1 MAKKQMNYQQAS
13 AGSGRGISAGQ
24 WNGFLQMHRD
34 YYNGGA
40 SNGPLPP
47 ILNNSI
53 IASAVL
59 ADDMEAIAP
68 FQPVRIVKQ
77 INFVNINTAMPS
89 YVVEPVDAVDENGD
103 PTDRHGNYGFTL
115 GEGCTPEKGG
125 RIVVAGIALV
135 ALTRDQ
141 CVDGTAVA
149 NNYLGSP
156 FDGYDGKYE
165 SSYYLIPDGTLSDDD
180 KTVLGP
186 VGHFKVMSWYVPD
199 DVKKQAEELDS
210 RVYLAIDM
218 SRRFTTAS
226 VELFATISGYS
237 GAFDDQTYN
246 QGYAYL
252 ERPLEGVPATIA
264 DANPR
269 VVNNNGEPNTP
280 AIKNGEANYF
290 RCLVTNP
297 HLYDIS
303 QGTHVVAYS
312 ESYNRLIVTG
322 DPLHNDGRINAWM
335 YSFDPD
341 ELCSRGRSSGFYI
354 ANGYGDYQDDNTDS
368 CPYPTYL
375 YTSEDRFSEGT
386 VMLAADYMTKG
397 GSSGPEFYNQ
407 GVPSQ
412 LADDLA
418 PAIVLM
424 MDANHEYATY
434 CSEKC
439 PEEGVLMSADFG
451 EYRIIDKK
459 PLHNNSASGTYP
471 QWNRC
476 LGFLKNESQMS
487 GVVEVGAVN
496 LTAHDAT
503 KHNVEPTVT
512 SEGLKEIVTATVKTD
527 VIGLTR
533 ANHVD
538 KMSQPQYQGS
548 LTYKVRQSLANTS
561 SITIDTTTLYKY
573 ARDTTLRVWGV
584 ESDGTETQIDSCT
597 WDINPAALY
606 DTATS
611 SFETL
616 YNVNFFWEE
625 KYKFIYF
632 DIETDGTAFNDT
644 SGTITLHRR
653 TNFGGDS
660 AFGNGQVTLPADLT
674 LPAWP
679 TYPNGDIESAGIFY
693 NYTR

>member
-1 MAKKQMNYQQAS
+1 MAKTNKGMSYQKAS
-13 AGSGRGISAGQ
+13 AGSKRGISAGQ
-24 WNGFLQMHRD
+24 WNGFVQMHKD
-34 YYNGGA
+34 FYAGNTGSGL
-40 SNGPLPP
+40 LPP
-47 ILNNSI
+47 LLQNSV
-53 IASAVL
+53 IANAVL
-59 ADDMEAIAP
+59 ADNMESVDP
-68 FQPVRIVKQ
+68 YQPVRIVKQ
-77 INFVNINTAMPS
+77 VNFNDPMISMPS
-89 YVVEPVDAVDENGD
+89 YIVEPVDA
-103 PTDRHGNYGFTL
+103 TDGERHGNYGFTL
-115 GEGCTPEKGG
+115 SEGCTPEGGG
-125 RIVVAGIALV
+125 RIVVSGIALV
-135 ALTRDQ
+135 AVTRDQ
-141 CVDGTAVA
+141 CVEGSEVGA
-149 NNYLGSP
+149 NYLGTP

-165 SSYYLIPDGTLSDDD
+165 SSYYMIPDGTLSDDD
-180 KTVLGP
+180 KTVVSP
-186 VGHFKVMSWYVPD
+186 VGHFKIISWYEPD
-199 DVKKQAEELDS
+199 DIKKQADDS
-210 RVYLAIDM
+210 DSIVYLAVDM
-218 SRRFTTAS
+218 NRRFTTAS
-226 VELFATISGYS
+226 VEIFATISGYS

-252 ERPLEGVPATIA
+252 ERPLEGTPATIA
-264 DANPR
+264 DVNPR
-269 VVNNNGEPNTP
+269 VLNNNSEPNTP
-280 AIKNGEANYF
+280 SIKNGEANYF

-303 QGTHVVAYS
+303 QGTHVVSYS
-312 ESYNRLIVTG
+312 ESYNKLIVTG
-322 DPLHNDGRINAWM
+322 DPMHNDGRINAWM

-354 ANGYGDYQDDNTDS
+354 ANGYGDYEDDNTDS

-397 GSSGPEFYNQ
+397 GSSGPTFYNQ

-412 LADDLA
+412 LADDLS

-434 CSEKC
+434 CGEKC
-439 PEEGVLMSADFG
+439 PEEGVLMSADYG

-487 GVVEVGAVN
+487 GVVEIDTINA
-496 LTAHDAT
+496 TAHTGT
-503 KHNVEPTVT
+503 KYNVAPLVT
-512 SEGLKEIVTATVKTD
+512 PEGLKEVTTATVKTN

-548 LTYKVRQSLANTS
+548 LTLICKQSMTNTS
-561 SITIDTTTLYKY
+561 SITLDSTTIYKY
-573 ARDTTLRVWGV
+573 NCPTTLRVWGV
-584 ESDGTETQIDSCT
+584 DSAGAETLIDSSV
-597 WDINPAALY
+597 WDTNISALH
-606 DTATS
+606 DAS
-611 SFETL
+611 AGNFETV

-632 DIETDGTAFNDT
+632 DIETDTTGFGDIT
-644 SGTITLHRR
+644 GTINLHRR

-660 AFGNGQVTLPADLT
+660 TYGNGQYTQPADLT

-679 TYPNGDIESAGIFY
+679 TYPNGDTESAGIFY
-693 NYTR
+693 LYTR